1 MVLSNKSWV
10 LLGFHQRY
18 IEMYWDVTNNV
29 QDNERFNQP
38 KYGTHRPKWAYNE
51 DIATKELPGYG
62 YTSKNSCVSRKGP
75 GDEKTLF
82 GIDASFLAI
91 HTHTHEAH
99 CNDCN
104 KSNLR
109 LETWAIFVWILISGV
124 VSQRGHCEPN
134 QLDGWIYIYIG
145 LFVVQVTS
153 EDVNTNRGTIW
164 HHLFRWVRQPMPRT
178 YWQFQDLPFGNLRA
192 GENHILKKLA
202 LALFHHPIRENLAWD

>member
-38 KYGTHRPKWAYNE
+38 KYGTHRPKWEYNE
-51 DIATKELPGYG
+51 DIATKELLGYG
-62 YTSKNSCVSRKGP
+62 YTPKNSCVSRKGP
-75 GDEKTLF
+75 GDEKDIVRDRRQLSSYSYPYTW
-82 GIDASFLAI
+82 
-91 HTHTHEAH
+91 AH

-124 VSQRGHCEPN
+124 VSPARSLWTQSV
-134 QLDGWIYIYIG
+134 GWMDIYIYIYIICIYIYR
-145 LFVVQVTS
+145 VIRCS
-153 EDVNTNRGTIW
+153 SYIRGCKHKSW
-164 HHLFRWVRQPMPRT
+164 HHMAPSLSVSETTDAQN
-178 YWQFQDLPFGNLRA
+178 LLAISGSPFW
-192 GENHILKKLA
+192 ES
-202 LALFHHPIRENLAWD
+202 

>member
-29 QDNERFNQP
+29 QDNERFTSQNTGLIGQNGHIMRISQP
-38 KYGTHRPKWAYNE
+38 KNCRGM
-51 DIATKELPGYG
+51 DIHPRILVCPERDQVMK
-62 YTSKNSCVSRKGP
+62 
-75 GDEKTLF
+75 KTLF

-134 QLDGWIYIYIG
+134 QLDGWIYIYIYR
-145 LFVVQVTS
+145 VIRCS
-153 EDVNTNRGTIW
+153 SYIRGCKHKSW
-164 HHLFRWVRQPMPRT
+164 HHMAPSLSVSETTDAQN
-178 YWQFQDLPFGNLRA
+178 LLAISGSPFW
-192 GENHILKKLA
+192 ES
-202 LALFHHPIRENLAWD
+202 